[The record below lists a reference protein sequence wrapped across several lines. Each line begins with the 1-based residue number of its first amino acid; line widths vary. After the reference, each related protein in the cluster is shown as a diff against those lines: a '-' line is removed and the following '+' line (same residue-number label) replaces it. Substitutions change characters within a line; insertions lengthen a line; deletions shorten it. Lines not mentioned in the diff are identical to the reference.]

1 MHINIQ
7 TSPTEHAE
15 VIQMDELFMG
25 KGELQVN
32 IQANGPEG
40 ALVFS

>member
-1 MHINIQ
+1 MLINIH
-7 TSPTEHAE
+7 TSPTEYAE
-15 VIQMDELFMG
+15 VIQIDELFMG
-25 KGELQVN
+25 KGQLQVN